1 MKGGEITKDITLWQG
16 DCLELMANIPDN
28 SVDMI
33 LCDLPYG
40 TTWNKWDSCLDFT
53 KLWEHYKRL
62 IKSNGA
68 IVLTA
73 MQPFT
78 SLLVTSNIEMYR
90 CSYVWVKD
98 NATNFINAK
107 NQPMRKTEDILIF
120 SKAGMCPQAK
130 KKCTYN
136 PQGLRPYGMIERRG
150 SVGSNYC
157 HAGTEN
163 YQEYTGY
170 PSNVLYYGYDKDRV
184 HPTQKPTALM
194 EYLVRTFSN
203 EGEIVLDNCMGS
215 GSTGVACVNTNRRF
229 IGIEKEQKYFDI
241 AKERIERW

>member
-1 MKGGEITKDITLWQG
+1 MTNNDITLRHG
-16 DCLELMANIPDN
+16 DCLELMTNIPDN
-28 SVDMI
+28 SIDMV

-40 TTWNKWDSCLDFT
+40 TTWNKWDRCLDFA

-107 NQPMRKTEDILIF
+107 NQPMRKTEDILVF

-130 KKCTYN
+130 EKCTYN
-136 PQGLRPYGMIERRG
+136 PQGLKPYGKIAKRG
-150 SVGSNYC
+150 SIGSNYMR
-157 HAGTEN
+157 AKLEN

-170 PSNVLYYGYDKDRV
+170 PDNVLYFGYDKDRV
-184 HPTQKPTALM
+184 HPTQKPIALM
-194 EYLVRTFSN
+194 EYLIKTFSN
-203 EGEIVLDNCMGS
+203 EGEIVLDNCISS

-229 IGIEKEQKYFDI
+229 IGIEKDDKYFEI
-241 AKERIERW
+241 AKQRIER

>member
-1 MKGGEITKDITLWQG
+1 
-16 DCLELMANIPDN
+16 MANIPDN

-53 KLWEHYKRL
+53 ELWKHYKRM

-78 SLLVTSNIEMYR
+78 SLLVTSNMEMYR
-90 CSYVWVKD
+90 CSYVWIKD

-107 NQPMRKTEDILIF
+107 NQPMRKTEDILVF

-130 KKCTYN
+130 EKCTYN
-136 PQGLRPYGMIERRG
+136 PQGLKPCGMIKRRG

-157 HAGTEN
+157 QSAGVEN

-170 PSNVLYYGYDKDRV
+170 PDNVLHFGYDKKRA

-229 IGIEKEQKYFDI
+229 IGIEKDEKYFNI